1 MKRSN
6 IAAST
11 STPKIILKPRLAQTP
26 ATPSV
31 LDEDEDDID
40 EGEVQTKREDSEGV
54 LDEGE
59 PGDEEP
65 EEGEVEGEGSGV
77 EETVPEGGEP
87 RPFPRPRGRPRGR
100 GRGVAPGGPS
110 RARGRGRGRGRAR
123 GRGRGGLTIRL
134 PKRDGEDGDEAQAEE
149 GQQDGRPFMR
159 VGGKL
164 YFIEGD
170 EFVTDPDEKGD
181 EKIDADGNLLG
192 GAHLLSLH
200 IIDNLWHFNS
210 C

>member
-1 MKRSN
+1 MKRAN
-6 IAAST
+6 AASS

-31 LDEDEDDID
+31 LDEEDDDID

-54 LDEGE
+54 LDDEE
-59 PGDEEP
+59 PGEEEP
-65 EEGEVEGEGSGV
+65 EEGEAEGEGSGA
-77 EETVPEGGEP
+77 EGTGGEP
-87 RPFPRPRGRPRGR
+87 QTFIRPRGRPRGR
-100 GRGVAPGGPS
+100 GRGAAPTGPA

-134 PKRDGEDGDEAQAEE
+134 PKRDGEEGDEAEAEE
-149 GQQDGRPFMR
+149 GEQDGRPFMR

-181 EKIDADGNLLG
+181 EKIDVDGNLLG
-192 GAHLLSLH
+192 GAILLTLISH
-200 IIDNLWHFNS
+200 GNL
-210 C
+210 